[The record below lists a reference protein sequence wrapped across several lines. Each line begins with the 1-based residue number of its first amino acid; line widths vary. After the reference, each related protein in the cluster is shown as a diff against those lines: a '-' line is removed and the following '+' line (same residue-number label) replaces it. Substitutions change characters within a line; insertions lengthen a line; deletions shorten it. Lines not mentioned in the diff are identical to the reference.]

1 MIKPNKQ
8 SNLKNMIIISGTCW
22 GTYMVLRL
30 SSYVD
35 FRAGISMHPSHSLI
49 CAMLGVDEEK
59 LLKETLCPQMFLS
72 AGDDHENTKIGG
84 LAKKV
89 LTDGLEVIEFPDMN
103 HGWTNKGD
111 LSRPEVERDVRKA
124 SNFTL
129 AFFGKYLQ

>member
-1 MIKPNKQ
+1 
-8 SNLKNMIIISGTCW
+8 
-22 GTYMVLRL
+22 MVLCL

-35 FRAGISMHPSHSLI
+35 FRAGISMHPGHSGI
-49 CAMLGVDEEK
+49 CAMLGFDEEK
-59 LLKETLCPQMFLS
+59 LLKETLCPQMFMP

-111 LSRPEVERDVRKA
+111 LSRPEVERDNRKA

-129 AFFGKYLQ
+129 AFFGKYLH